1 MIQYLK
7 NKYRVWLARK
17 DKAYDVYDNETHL
30 AVIKSPKCKDMF
42 WSEYLL
48 EPVSLNETHLSLLY
62 SDTFWL
68 GHDIVFKGNHSDLTY
83 TFNIAIHEDK
93 EAVYPGWYN
102 EKGHLVRLSDRTK
115 IILLR
120 GPYLNTDSD

>member
-7 NKYRVWLARK
+7 NRYRVWLSRK
-17 DKAYDVYDNETHL
+17 DKAYDIYDNGTHL
-30 AVIKSPKCKDMF
+30 ALIKSAQYKDMF

-48 EPVSLNETHLSLLY
+48 EPMSFNETHLSRLY

-68 GHDIVFKGNHSDLTY
+68 GQDIVFKGNHSGLTY
-83 TFNIAIHEDK
+83 TFIIAIHDDK

-102 EKGHLVRLSDRTK
+102 EKGLLIRLSDRTK
-115 IILLR
+115 TILLR
-120 GPYLNTDSD
+120 GPYLNTDYD